1 MSLSVY
7 NRPAQLARPKTAT
20 VNILH
25 GIKGLEPVD
34 VNEEGVAIEV
44 VKDTRIADM
53 QLPLDRPTDHFKRP
67 A

>member
-1 MSLSVY
+1 V
-7 NRPAQLARPKTAT
+7 P
-20 VNILH
+20 
-25 GIKGLEPVD
+25 GLEPVEL
-34 VNEEGVAIEV
+34 NEEGVPIEV

>member
-1 MSLSVY
+1 LSLSVY

-20 VNILH
+20 VNITVP
-25 GIKGLEPVD
+25 GLEPVEL
-34 VNEEGVAIEV
+34 NEEGVPIEV